1 MPLSPFRDQFV
12 AHLLRKYL
20 LNTISLFREQLI
32 HLCEQDIL
40 SFHSRPALDKE
51 VLWEKRHYLRY
62 LSYICIHYPK
72 PVMNFKQAL
81 FIEKKEFVLIW

>member
-1 MPLSPFRDQFV
+1 MNS
-12 AHLLRKYL
+12 
-20 LNTISLFREQLI
+20 ISLFREQLI

-62 LSYICIHYPK
+62 LPYIYMHSSK
-72 PVMNFKQAL
+72 PTD
-81 FIEKKEFVLIW
+81 EF